1 MMNENRNLI
10 SMRQRRMIRQLN
22 REIQARK
29 ERRSVARKVFAV
41 IMMVC
46 AVILGLLIMVGA
58 AEIRAAE
65 EAQAAVLR
73 RHRITSQNITAQ
85 YPHSPNAG
93 LQAEDPY
100 MVESLPDVP
109 PDHGEA
115 PEAIVV
121 VSKGEITTAEALP
134 EERWE
139 SMGIWKLTAYCPC
152 EKCNGRGRAWKT
164 ASGAPMVV
172 GRTVAVGGLPFGTE
186 LMINGQT
193 YVVED
198 RGVHGHHVDILHE
211 SHAAANRFG
220 VKRAEVF
227 IKR

>member
-1 MMNENRNLI
+1 MNENRNLI

-29 ERRSVARKVFAV
+29 ERRSVARKVFAA
-41 IMMVC
+41 IMTVC

-100 MVESLPDVP
+100 MVESLPAEA
-109 PDHGEA
+109 PDPGEP